1 MKLALVFVN
10 ILSVI
15 LECFILDLIFKTI
28 SNGGISSKLK
38 LGIYAVVIISRAIL
52 ISFVVNTYVMIGVS
66 IVSILGLS
74 LMYKT
79 TWSKRFIGGV
89 LLIFA
94 FILSEMLVGFIM
106 SLIHKI
112 SIKDTQDNIFYYITC
127 SLDSKILVL
136 LLAQIFKQV
145 LTKDTTK
152 LSKGVY
158 ASLILL
164 PLSTLLIILVTT
176 QLMYENNNIYFA
188 ILMIVAIICML
199 SVNIILIYLA
209 ERNIKQVMAEAENQ
223 IYAEKFSQQA
233 KYYDGLIAK
242 YRVDNKKLHD
252 IDNRILVL
260 RSMIGSHQSSAVDEL
275 KKVDDIIKESK
286 GIGFTGIASLDAIL
300 NNTLDRIKG
309 SSIAF
314 NKHIFIQELDDIIE
328 MDFCILLG
336 NLLDN
341 AVEECLRLEGVERE
355 NAFINCE
362 VKQIDNYINILVENT
377 KTTVETVDKT
387 SKPDKFRHGYGTDIV
402 QEIAYKYNGNVNI
415 EKEIAKYSVMVLLEL
430 PDRAK

>member
-1 MKLALVFVN
+1 MKVALVFVN

-15 LECFILDLIFKTI
+15 LECFILDLVFKTI

-176 QLMYENNNIYFA
+176 QLMHENNNIYFA

-209 ERNIKQVMAEAENQ
+209 ERNIKQVMAEAKSQ

-260 RSMIGSHQSSAVDEL
+260 RSMIGSHESHAEDEL

-341 AVEECLRLEGVERE
+341 AVEECLRLDGVERE

-377 KTTVETVDKT
+377 KRTVDDAVKT
-387 SKPDKFRHGYGTDIV
+387 SKSDKFRHGYGTDIV

-415 EKEIAKYSVMVLLEL
+415 EKETAKYSVMVLLEL

>member
-1 MKLALVFVN
+1 MKLALFLVN
-10 ILSVI
+10 IMSVI
-15 LECFILDLIFKTI
+15 IECFILESVFKAI
-28 SNGGISSKLK
+28 SNGGVSPKLK
-38 LGIYAVVIISRAIL
+38 LVIYAVVVVSRATL
-52 ISFVVNTYVMIGVS
+52 ITFVNNTYVMLGAS
-66 IVSILGLS
+66 IVSTFGL
-74 LMYKT
+74 LFMYKT
-79 TWSKRFIGGV
+79 TWTKRIIGGV

-112 SIKDTQDNIFYYITC
+112 TIEDTQDNIFYYITC
-127 SLDSKILVL
+127 ALDSKILVL
-136 LLAQIFKQV
+136 LLSQIFKQV
-145 LTKDTTK
+145 LTKDTAK

-158 ASLILL
+158 ASLILM

-176 QLMYENNNIYFA
+176 ELMYKNNNIYFA
-188 ILMIVAIICML
+188 LLMIVAIISML
-199 SVNIILIYLA
+199 AVNIILIYLA
-209 ERNIKQVMAEAENQ
+209 ERNIKQVMAEAKNQ
-223 IYAEKFSQQA
+223 IYAEKFSQQT

-260 RSMIGSHQSSAVDEL
+260 RSMIGSHQNIAVDEL

-309 SSIAF
+309 TNIAF

-341 AVEECLRLEGVERE
+341 AVEECLKLENEKRKS
-355 NAFINCE
+355 AFINCE

-377 KTTVETVDKT
+377 RATIDIVNKT

-415 EKEIAKYSVMVLLEL
+415 EKEIAKYSAMVLLEL

>member
-1 MKLALVFVN
+1 MKVALVFVN
-10 ILSVI
+10 ILGVI
-15 LECFILDLIFKTI
+15 LECFILDLVFKTI
-28 SNGGISSKLK
+28 SNGGISTKLK
-38 LGIYAVVIISRAIL
+38 IGIYTVVIISRAIL

-66 IVSILGLS
+66 IISTFGLS

-89 LLIFA
+89 SLIFA
-94 FILSEMLVGFIM
+94 FILSEMLVGYIM

-127 SLDSKILVL
+127 SLDSKIIVL

-176 QLMYENNNIYFA
+176 ELMYKNNNIYFA

-199 SVNIILIYLA
+199 AVNIILIYFA
-209 ERNIKQVMAEAENQ
+209 ERNIKQVMAEAKNQ

-260 RSMIGSHQSSAVDEL
+260 RSMIGSHESHAEDEL

-300 NNTLDRIKG
+300 NNALDRIKDTN
-309 SSIAF
+309 ILF
-314 NKHIFIQELDDIIE
+314 NKHIFIQQLDDIIE

-341 AVEECLRLEGVERE
+341 AVDECLRLDGVERE

-377 KTTVETVDKT
+377 RATIDIVDKT
-387 SKPDKFRHGYGTDIV
+387 SKSDKFRHGYGTDIV

>member
-1 MKLALVFVN
+1 MKVALVFVN

-15 LECFILDLIFKTI
+15 IECFILDLVFKTI

-38 LGIYAVVIISRAIL
+38 LGIYAVVSISRAIL
-52 ISFVVNTYVMIGVS
+52 ISFVVNTYVMMGVS

-79 TWSKRFIGGV
+79 TWTKRIIGGV

-127 SLDSKILVL
+127 ALDSKILVL
-136 LLAQIFKQV
+136 LLSQIFKQV
-145 LTKDTTK
+145 LTKDTAK

-158 ASLILL
+158 ASLILM

-176 QLMYENNNIYFA
+176 ELMYKNNNIYFA
-188 ILMIVAIICML
+188 LLMIVAIISML
-199 SVNIILIYLA
+199 AVNIILSYLA
-209 ERNIKQVMAEAENQ
+209 ERNIKQVMAEAKNQ

-260 RSMIGSHQSSAVDEL
+260 RSMIGSHQSSVEDEL

-300 NNTLDRIKG
+300 NNALDRIKDTD
-309 SSIAF
+309 ILF
-314 NKHIFIQELDDIIE
+314 NKHIFIQQLDDIIE

-341 AVEECLRLEGVERE
+341 AVEECLRLDGVERE

-377 KTTVETVDKT
+377 RATIDIVDKT
-387 SKPDKFRHGYGTDIV
+387 SKSDKFRHGYGTDIV

>member
-15 LECFILDLIFKTI
+15 LECFILDLIFKTF

>member
-1 MKLALVFVN
+1 MKVALVFVN

-15 LECFILDLIFKTI
+15 LECFILDLVFKTI

-176 QLMYENNNIYFA
+176 QLMHENNNIYFA

-199 SVNIILIYLA
+199 AVNIILIYFA
-209 ERNIKQVMAEAENQ
+209 ERNIKQVMAEAKNQ

-260 RSMIGSHQSSAVDEL
+260 RSMIGSHESYAEDEL

-377 KTTVETVDKT
+377 KRTVDDAVKT
-387 SKPDKFRHGYGTDIV
+387 SKPDKLRHGYGTDIV
-402 QEIAYKYNGNVNI
+402 QEIAYKYSGNVNI
-415 EKEIAKYSVMVLLEL
+415 EKETAKYSVMVLLEL

>member
-1 MKLALVFVN
+1 MKVALVFVN

-15 LECFILDLIFKTI
+15 LECFILDLVFKTI

-38 LGIYAVVIISRAIL
+38 LGIYAIVIVSRAII
-52 ISFVVNTYVMIGVS
+52 ISFVVNTFVMMGVS
-66 IVSILGLS
+66 IISTLGLS

-94 FILSEMLVGFIM
+94 FILSEMLVGYIM
-106 SLIHKI
+106 PLIHKI

-176 QLMYENNNIYFA
+176 ELMYKNNNIYFA

-199 SVNIILIYLA
+199 AVNIILIYFA
-209 ERNIKQVMAEAENQ
+209 ERNIKQVMAEAKSQ

-233 KYYDGLIAK
+233 KYYEELIAK

-252 IDNRILVL
+252 IDNMILVL
-260 RSMIGSHQSSAVDEL
+260 RSMIGNHQSNAVDEL

-300 NNTLDRIKG
+300 NNTLDRIKDAD
-309 SSIAF
+309 ILF
-314 NKHIFIQELDDIIE
+314 NKHIFIQELDDIVE

-341 AVEECLRLEGVERE
+341 AVEECLKLKGEKRKS
-355 NAFINCE
+355 AFINCE

-377 KTTVETVDKT
+377 KTTVDIVDKT
-387 SKPDKFRHGYGTDIV
+387 SKSDKFRHGYGTDIV
-402 QEIAYKYNGNVNI
+402 QEIAYKYNGNVNT

>member
-52 ISFVVNTYVMIGVS
+52 ISFVLNTYVMIGVS